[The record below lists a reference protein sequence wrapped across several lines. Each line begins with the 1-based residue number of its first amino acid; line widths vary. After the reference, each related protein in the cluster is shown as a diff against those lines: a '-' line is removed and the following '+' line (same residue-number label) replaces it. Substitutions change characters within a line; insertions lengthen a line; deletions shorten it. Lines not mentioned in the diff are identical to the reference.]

1 MKIRGQWYKSQRL
14 QSQKP
19 EILMFMDK
27 KRERE
32 TIRLLLPSEPPR
44 DGMMPTYIVE
54 GKSPHLVYQFR
65 Y

>member
-1 MKIRGQWYKSQRL
+1 MRIRGQWYKSQRL

-44 DGMMPTYIVE
+44 DGMMPTYTVE
-54 GKSPHLVYQFR
+54 ANLPI
-65 Y
+65 